1 MSNRASDAGQIARF
15 NSGPIP
21 GHKEAK
27 WSPLLLVLPLLFYL
41 ALPSR
46 NFYWDGVAFA
56 INIEKRLPVTSLLQ
70 PSHLGYTLWGAWLYR
85 LSETV
90 GIHTRA
96 LFIMQAANSVL
107 AGFCVVLLYVCLRL
121 RNVPVSFSV
130 PMALIF
136 GFSATW
142 WKFATDAN
150 AYVPSIFLLLC
161 AAVLIEHP
169 RTAVLAGLAQAGA
182 ALFHELAIL
191 FLIVALVRLRK
202 SHRSMAA
209 YASAAIIPS
218 ALAFVVA
225 YIVVSSNATLPGFL
239 SWLTSHSPDS
249 GFSFNPITNLAF
261 SVRGTFRLLIGG
273 KLGDFVGDGISK
285 AALAA
290 LVIAVVSCA
299 AGWWRAV
306 RMRTRVSVPP
316 LDLIV
321 WVGNFL
327 FLVYPESRPQFNA
340 PLRFALDHRNVWPP
354 GTPILFH
361 RFHPDLWTI
370 SYFSP
375 QAAWIGIEEADLG
388 QLERD
393 LAYARTEK
401 KPLWMEATA
410 YDLVVASPYGQRW
423 LAVHE
428 VPSELLEFRDAK
440 HEFRFHCL
448 R

>member
-1 MSNRASDAGQIARF
+1 
-15 NSGPIP
+15 
-21 GHKEAK
+21 
-27 WSPLLLVLPLLFYL
+27 
-41 ALPSR
+41 
-46 NFYWDGVAFA
+46 
-56 INIEKRLPVTSLLQ
+56 
-70 PSHLGYTLWGAWLYR
+70 
-85 LSETV
+85 
-90 GIHTRA
+90 
-96 LFIMQAANSVL
+96 
-107 AGFCVVLLYVCLRL
+107 
-121 RNVPVSFSV
+121 
-130 PMALIF
+130 
-136 GFSATW
+136 
-142 WKFATDAN
+142 
-150 AYVPSIFLLLC
+150 
-161 AAVLIEHP
+161 
-169 RTAVLAGLAQAGA
+169 
-182 ALFHELAIL
+182 
-191 FLIVALVRLRK
+191 
-202 SHRSMAA
+202 MAA

-321 WVGNFL
+321 WVGLYFAFLFFWMPQNTFYRLFYLPPLIAIAGTMLSYAQTNRIAVWLFVPALLMWNFL

-354 GTPILFH
+354 GTPIVFH